1 MPSSTFL
8 NLAPEKQEKLLSAAV
23 REFTERPYN
32 EASINRIV
40 REAGIPR
47 GSFYMYFRDK
57 EDLFHYLMEESIN
70 EMLMVFE
77 EVLHSQGGD
86 IFAALPAMYDHLRSR
101 RSADRSLGGMGMMSA
116 IVNRNDGLQKGG
128 LLEFLDLDHI
138 LKRMEGCVNPDLL
151 DIWEASDLE
160 RIVRTVLTVAL
171 PLIYD
176 AVHTETAESREE
188 LSKTL
193 EILRRGMGAKPAA
206 GHR

>member
-77 EVLHSQGGD
+77 EVLHSQGATSSQPCRPCTI
-86 IFAALPAMYDHLRSR
+86 IFR
-101 RSADRSLGGMGMMSA
+101 
-116 IVNRNDGLQKGG
+116 
-128 LLEFLDLDHI
+128 
-138 LKRMEGCVNPDLL
+138 
-151 DIWEASDLE
+151 
-160 RIVRTVLTVAL
+160 
-171 PLIYD
+171 
-176 AVHTETAESREE
+176 
-188 LSKTL
+188 
-193 EILRRGMGAKPAA
+193 AA
-206 GHR
+206 GQRTAVWGAQV

>member
-1 MPSSTFL
+1 
-8 NLAPEKQEKLLSAAV
+8 
-23 REFTERPYN
+23 
-32 EASINRIV
+32 
-40 REAGIPR
+40 
-47 GSFYMYFRDK
+47 MYFRDK

-128 LLEFLDLDHI
+128 LLEFLDPDRI

-151 DIWEASDLE
+151 DLREPEDLNCIL
-160 RIVRTVLTVAL
+160 RMLIV
-171 PLIYD
+171 LIVPIMYNGIRP
-176 AVHTETAESREE
+176 ETDPEDREK
-188 LSKTL
+188 LQHAL
-193 EILRRGMGAKPAA
+193 EILRRGMGAKTHPAQ
-206 GHR
+206 RS